1 MVQTIDYIPLWAV
14 FLITTLILFTAA
26 EIGFHLGKW
35 RKRRS
40 KDEEKGQ
47 TGALMGAALAML
59 AFLLAFTF
67 GMAGSIHNAR
77 KSVLLEEANAIGTAY
92 LRAQILPEPY
102 SSKIKGLL
110 QEYVDVRLK
119 GAQAGQFKNFEQVK
133 QTIARSEELHNELWA
148 LSVSLAKENPSSIS
162 VGLFVDSLNEVIN
175 LHSIRVTKGI
185 HSRIPKSIGIT
196 LSFVAILTMTLMG
209 YQAGLTGI
217 RTLVARF
224 ALILAFASVMLLIA
238 ELDRPWTTMIKVS
251 QQSMIDLQASMDKTK
266 H

>member
-1 MVQTIDYIPLWAV
+1 MVQTIDHIPLWAV

-35 RKRRS
+35 RKQRS

-119 GAQAGQFKNFEQVK
+119 GARSIKFIDEVK
-133 QTIARSEELHNELWA
+133 QAITRSEELHNELWA
-148 LSVSLAKENPSSIS
+148 LSVSLAKENSGSIFA
-162 VGLFVDSLNEVIN
+162 GLFVDSLNKVID
-175 LHSIRVTKGI
+175 LHSKRITAGIRN
-185 HSRIPKSIGIT
+185 RIPMSIGIT

-224 ALILAFASVMLLIA
+224 ALILAFASVMLLIT
-238 ELDRPWTTMIKVS
+238 ELDRPGKTIIKVS
-251 QQSMIDLQASMDKTK
+251 QQAMIDLQASMDKAR